1 MRDFFFYNVSMEESL
16 HARLKAK
23 MKEKG
28 LSQRQL
34 SLKTGISEAAICKY
48 VSGARTPHIEIIGKI
63 AEVLGVTSDYLLGI
77 EKKSEPYEKIANC
90 IKENKASLTSE
101 EKMSL
106 ILLISEK

>member
-1 MRDFFFYNVSMEESL
+1 MEESL

-48 VSGARTPHIEIIGKI
+48 VSGARTPHIETIGKI

-77 EKKSEPYEKIANC
+77 EKKSEPYEKLANC